1 MLNLQKL
8 NTTINKN
15 IYQSEDLTNNF
26 NINISPL
33 DQFEIRDLI
42 SLYGPIL
49 GNINISFTNIA
60 MYLLIASYICFNFTI
75 LATNIQKL
83 ISNS

>member
-1 MLNLQKL
+1 MLVLQK
-8 NTTINKN
+8 INKN
-15 IYQSEDLTNNF
+15 NYFQSEDLTS
-26 NINISPL
+26 INISPL

>member
-1 MLNLQKL
+1 MLVLQK
-8 NTTINKN
+8 INKN
-15 IYQSEDLTNNF
+15 NYFQTEDLTS
-26 NINISPL
+26 INISPL

>member
-1 MLNLQKL
+1 MHTLQEI
-8 NTTINKN
+8 NTTIN
-15 IYQSEDLTNNF
+15 T
-26 NINISPL
+26 NISPL

-49 GNINISFTNIA
+49 GNINISLTNIA

-75 LATNIQKL
+75 LTTNIQKL